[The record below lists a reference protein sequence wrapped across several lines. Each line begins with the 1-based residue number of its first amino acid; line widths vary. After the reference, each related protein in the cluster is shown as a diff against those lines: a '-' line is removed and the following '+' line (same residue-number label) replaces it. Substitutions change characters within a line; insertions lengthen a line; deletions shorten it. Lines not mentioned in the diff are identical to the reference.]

1 MSNTLPEPNLEAQE
15 GLIGCALLGAAG
27 DIMTSGITSDSF
39 TDAQCRQAWGI
50 IETLVEIDEQI
61 NIVTVKGLSKHL
73 TVEWLGSLEDMAPTA
88 SNWSYHVNLVK
99 SAATSRA
106 LWELGNLTASAAAAG
121 ESPDETIANLESAL
135 LKLNGGSNDLQD
147 AAKGGW
153 RALCD
158 LLAEAGTQGTT
169 LGIKSGLEGI
179 DSLYRG
185 FRPGT
190 LNVLAGR
197 PGAGKSAFAVNMAL
211 NVAKSGGR
219 VLVFTAEM
227 LAREYT
233 MRLAGVDSGED
244 IQDYL
249 LTGRSSSMLKIAS
262 SVAACAKLPISI
274 MDSASINSS
283 QMRAYARKVA
293 KTRLDLVI
301 VDYLQLYKPPG
312 KSYSRE
318 NEIGEVS
325 TALKHLSQECE
336 VPVLALAQMNR
347 GIENRESEPRLSDL
361 RESGRIEQDADT
373 VAFLHWDSSESSLN
387 YLLKKNRNGP
397 VGACEC
403 QFTPYNQ
410 RFLSPMSGV
419 RK

>member
-1 MSNTLPEPNLEAQE
+1 MSNTLPEPNLEAQQ
-15 GLIGCALLGAAG
+15 GLIGCALLGATG
-27 DIMTSGITSDSF
+27 DIMTAGITSASF

-61 NIVTVKGLSKHL
+61 NIVTIKGLSKHL
-73 TVEWLGSLEDMAPTA
+73 TVEWLSSLEDMAPSA

-106 LWELGNLTASAAAAG
+106 LWELGNLTATAAAAG

-135 LKLNGGSNDLQD
+135 LKLNGGSNELQD

-158 LLAEAGTQGTT
+158 LLSEAGTQGTS

-244 IQDYL
+244 LQDYL
-249 LTGRSSSMLKIAS
+249 LTGRSSAMQQIAD
-262 SVAACAKLPISI
+262 SVGMCSKLPISI

-293 KTRLDLVI
+293 KTKLDLVI

-373 VAFLHWDSSESSLN
+373 VAFLHWDTSEASLN

-397 VGACEC
+397 VGAAEC